1 MDKKFVFLSAV
12 FFLLFSLFI
21 SMIVLNQPL
30 RRLTRAKE
38 ELIPSAKTSMILA
51 WPLSSPAD
59 GKTNVNVN
67 VFVRNMNNLPLNNKK
82 VNLVTTLGQIKEVQS
97 VTDKNGKSTFI
108 LTSDTPGIAQLKA
121 VVDNQIELEQN
132 LTVKFE

>member
-1 MDKKFVFLSAV
+1 MDKKFIFLSSV
-12 FFLLFSLFI
+12 FFLLFGLFI

-38 ELIPSAKTSMILA
+38 EFIPSSKTSMILA

-67 VFVRNMNNLPLNNKK
+67 VFVRNMNNLPLSNKK
-82 VNLVTTLGQIKEVQS
+82 VNLITTLGQIKELQS

-121 VVDNQIELEQN
+121 VVDNQIELEQK

>member
-1 MDKKFVFLSAV
+1 MDKKFIFLSLV
-12 FFLLFSLFI
+12 FFLLFALFL

-38 ELIPSAKTSMILA
+38 EFIPSKKTSMILA
-51 WPLSSPAD
+51 WPLTAVAD
-59 GKTNVNVN
+59 GKTNVSVN
-67 VFVRNMNNLPLNNKK
+67 VFVRNANNLPLNNKK
-82 VNLVTTLGQIKEVQS
+82 VNLTTTLGEIKEIQS

-108 LTSDTPGIAQLKA
+108 LNSTSPGMAELKA
-121 VVDNQIELEQN
+121 VVDNQVELEQK